1 MTFSI
6 KQTLTFIFIVPFT
19 PDAAES
25 NIVTIWNAN
34 GRAIA
39 DYANSLNARRTEGY
53 ATFDFRIDKKWF
65 GKKATWNVYFDIQN
79 ALGAAVSRPLTL
91 LDRPLDANKKPIGD
105 APIFTDAKGLQ
116 RYKTKIIDDNMGNAT
131 PSIGLQVDF

>member
-1 MTFSI
+1 M
-6 KQTLTFIFIVPFT
+6 
-19 PDAAES
+19 
-25 NIVTIWNAN
+25 
-34 GRAIA
+34 
-39 DYANSLNARRTEGY
+39 
-53 ATFDFRIDKKWF
+53 
-65 GKKATWNVYFDIQN
+65 YFDIQN